1 MSAIIWAS
9 LSELEQYVGLSLL
22 MAGVSFLLIISLIRD
37 MTEGDPIPFLY
48 VPFIALGIF
57 GSIYSL
63 TLYFRRKKEIDDY
76 NHGYYYGQK
85 PPT

>member
-1 MSAIIWAS
+1 MVRRLANLFSS
-9 LSELEQYVGLSLL
+9 LCVARRVMY
-22 MAGVSFLLIISLIRD
+22 ASFLLIISLIRD